1 MIAALAGA
9 AIAIALLAWLT
20 WTGQHEEADKPGG
33 CGRDS
38 AAGMRLSEGRHDD
51 GKP

>member
-20 WTGQHEEADKPGG
+20 WTGQHEEADKPGRSTDATAPQG
-33 CGRDS
+33 CGLAKGDN
-38 AAGMRLSEGRHDD
+38 DD
-51 GKP
+51 A